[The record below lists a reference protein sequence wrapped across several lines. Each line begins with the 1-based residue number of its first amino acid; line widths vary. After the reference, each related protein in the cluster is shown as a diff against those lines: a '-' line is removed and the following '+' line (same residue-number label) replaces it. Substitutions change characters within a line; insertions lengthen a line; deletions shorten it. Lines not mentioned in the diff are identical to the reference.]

1 MIQYY
6 QLRQQKLAEE
16 EKARQEAAE
25 KALREMREA
34 EWVSILKVI
43 QQ

>member
-16 EKARQEAAE
+16 EKARKEAAE